1 MPLKLDQAEKRLLY
15 LLYSYGKA
23 VSRKRIHELVFKLQE
38 EYGVQLGFKFSGQPP
53 ISRELDEKLQALV
66 DKGLVKVIYS
76 VGGSYLSLYKPYYKL
91 TERGARLA
99 EREEFSKTDKENI
112 DRMVSDIRG
121 AQKTK
126 VSGVASQQ

>member
-38 EYGVQLGFKFSGQPP
+38 EYGVQLGFKFSGHPP
-53 ISRELDEKLQALV
+53 ISKELDEKLQDLV
-66 DKGLVKVIYS
+66 NKGLVKVMYS

-91 TERGARLA
+91 TERGVRLA
-99 EREEFSKTDKENI
+99 KRGEFSKTDKESI

-121 AQKTK
+121 AEKTRA
-126 VSGVASQQ
+126 SGVAGQQ